1 MTRENTQFFV
11 LKLVTRETL
20 FAELT
25 SVNENQV
32 VLRKPLLI
40 KDIQHNGDGALV
52 GQPWLPYVEDD
63 SSVPL
68 PIEIIY
74 LLEPLN
80 EKFIKFY
87 GAILMQQE
95 IQKIKS
101 ETVDELDGDEQIDY
115 YKMQEAVQRIN
126 DASEYMTMKFG
137 IERVDVSQFQQKAEQ
152 VKPLMH

>member
-11 LKLVTRETL
+11 IKLATGETL
-20 FAELT
+20 FSEVTA
-25 SVNENQV
+25 V
-32 VLRKPLLI
+32 VETHVTLRKPLLI

-63 SSVPL
+63 TQVTI
-68 PIEIIY
+68 PIELIFLFQ
-74 LLEPLN
+74 LLS
-80 EKFIKFY
+80 EKFVKFY

-95 IQKIKS
+95 IQKIKA

-137 IERVDVSQFQQKAEQ
+137 IERVDVSQFQAKAEQ